1 MGLVATWLNGIG
13 LRSVVPTFEAAG
25 IVSPAHLADLDVS
38 YFESLGV
45 TDPDDRRKLFYLVQR
60 IKLAV
65 NNTKDPSKMKS
76 PTAEERVDAV
86 ISQNFVSKDERD
98 IKSNSSKEAGHEFS
112 EEKKVE
118 AEPARR
124 SKRVIAKKKKS
135 SKASS
140 KEDTDSDSDPSPSLL
155 QKPGSMSRIKRTLD
169 SNKKSKKDKDDTKKE
184 KSSRSLAKKTGSSS
198 EAQQKAKKEK
208 VPKPPLSPTKNQTS
222 PSKPPLSP
230 TKQTSASISPS
241 SSPSER
247 GSKKKDKSPSSKA
260 TKERGSLT
268 RTNSSSSIQSLPTKK
283 NKVKSPSKKAA
294 KERKKLTRTN
304 SSSSIQSL
312 PVSPSKRSPTKKIS
326 SSQKID
332 FSGEIQRSPSKRQIE
347 SKLPAAGKVG
357 KKFVATS
364 SRTLS
369 SDTSDSTSTLGRD
382 EIDEVR
388 PTKSELPN
396 SKSRRVTIAPGS
408 DALGKTFQSSKK
420 NQPKK
425 EAVPLKEVK
434 NKRGGSIPS
443 LASSRPSKSMGVSES
458 RLLQQYNQ
466 RRTSIAR
473 APTATVAEQNQDQN
487 VPSPSKKP
495 IVTQGASGTSES
507 WGTKISHLREDND
520 AEHELFRDQVGD
532 ASEYHEYYDMRIKVI
547 VRKRPM
553 SKSEAFSGGID
564 IIHPLDFGSYGKT
577 LVYQPKTRVD
587 LTKEVETVPFAYD
600 NVFDESSTNIGI
612 YNRSLRNLVEPFFEG
627 QWATVFAYG
636 QTGSGKTYTMMGSN
650 ITGVNAGTA
659 TLDESNLGLY
669 YLAALDIFDMIK
681 LPEYSHLN
689 VRVSLFEIYGGKLFD
704 LLNDRGQIKCLED
717 SKGKV
722 CFPGLTEHPVDS
734 PENVMNLIEQGAQNR
749 STGTTSRNADSSRS
763 HAVLQIKLIK
773 SSGRKKD
780 IEHGRFSFIDLAGSE
795 RGADTSNASK
805 TTRMEGAE
813 INTSLLALKEVIR
826 ALATGGS
833 MTHIPFRGS
842 KLTQVLKD
850 SFVGENSRCCMV
862 ACISPDIGNCEQT
875 LNTLRYADRVKER
888 NPETGVLP
896 ASCQQPTKVN
906 SSQLLGIS
914 SSSPSNQQEAVNL
927 KIEVENLPVIPD
939 PTSSSK
945 SNATEKQMAGQEL
958 ISNHRSVMTRWLS
971 MVKEEMAIVNQ
982 VEADRGDMDGYILQL
997 QKVQMAQID
1006 FLSELRGSLQKYV
1019 SAAER
1024 PHQIGVGQEDDDSF
1038 EDLRD

>member
-65 NNTKDPSKMKS
+65 NNTKDHSKMKS

-86 ISQNFVSKDERD
+86 ISQNFVSEDERD
-98 IKSNSSKEAGHEFS
+98 TKSNSNKEAGHEFS

-140 KEDTDSDSDPSPSLL
+140 KEDNDSDSDPSPSLL
-155 QKPGSMSRIKRTLD
+155 QKPGSMSRIKRAID
-169 SNKKSKKDKDDTKKE
+169 SKKKSKKNKDDTKKE

-198 EAQQKAKKEK
+198 EAQRKAKTKKEK
-208 VPKPPLSPTKNQTS
+208 VPKPPLSPTKARTS
-222 PSKPPLSP
+222 PSKPPMSP
-230 TKQTSASISPS
+230 MKGTSASISPS

-247 GSKKKDKSPSSKA
+247 SSKKKDKSPSSKA

-268 RTNSSSSIQSLPTKK
+268 RTNSSSSIQSLPRKK
-283 NKVKSPSKKAA
+283 DKVKSPSKKDS

-326 SSQKID
+326 SLQKID
-332 FSGEIQRSPSKRQIE
+332 FSGEIQRSPSKRQVE
-347 SKLPAAGKVG
+347 SKLPAAETVG
-357 KKFVATS
+357 KFVATS

-369 SDTSDSTSTLGRD
+369 SDTSDSTATLGRD

-443 LASSRPSKSMGVSES
+443 LASSRQTKIMGVSES

-473 APTATVAEQNQDQN
+473 APTATVAEQTQDQN
-487 VPSPSKKP
+487 VPCPSKKP
-495 IVTQGASGTSES
+495 VVTQGGSGTSES

-532 ASEYHEYYDMRIKVI
+532 ASEYHEYYDMRIKVV

-612 YNRSLRNLVEPFFEG
+612 YNRSLRNLVEPFFQG

-636 QTGSGKTYTMMGSN
+636 QTGSG
-650 ITGVNAGTA
+650 
-659 TLDESNLGLY
+659 
-669 YLAALDIFDMIK
+669 
-681 LPEYSHLN
+681 
-689 VRVSLFEIYGGKLFD
+689 
-704 LLNDRGQIKCLED
+704 
-717 SKGKV
+717 
-722 CFPGLTEHPVDS
+722 
-734 PENVMNLIEQGAQNR
+734 
-749 STGTTSRNADSSRS
+749 
-763 HAVLQIKLIK
+763 
-773 SSGRKKD
+773 
-780 IEHGRFSFIDLAGSE
+780 
-795 RGADTSNASK
+795 
-805 TTRMEGAE
+805 
-813 INTSLLALKEVIR
+813 
-826 ALATGGS
+826 
-833 MTHIPFRGS
+833 
-842 KLTQVLKD
+842 
-850 SFVGENSRCCMV
+850 
-862 ACISPDIGNCEQT
+862 
-875 LNTLRYADRVKER
+875 
-888 NPETGVLP
+888 
-896 ASCQQPTKVN
+896 
-906 SSQLLGIS
+906 
-914 SSSPSNQQEAVNL
+914 
-927 KIEVENLPVIPD
+927 
-939 PTSSSK
+939 
-945 SNATEKQMAGQEL
+945 
-958 ISNHRSVMTRWLS
+958 
-971 MVKEEMAIVNQ
+971 
-982 VEADRGDMDGYILQL
+982 
-997 QKVQMAQID
+997 
-1006 FLSELRGSLQKYV
+1006 
-1019 SAAER
+1019 
-1024 PHQIGVGQEDDDSF
+1024 
-1038 EDLRD
+1038 